1 MLHPQ
6 LPPQNPQPP
15 PPPPQQQQERQRH
28 RSLQYV
34 LGSDDRTEVRG
45 DPTSAWP
52 YSAVGQFLYAKGSCT
67 GVMVGPGAVLTAA
80 HCVYSRQL
88 NMWQQEMVFVP
99 HRHRKGNRVVE
110 PYGRIPVEHI
120 TTYSGW

>member
-1 MLHPQ
+1 MQ
-6 LPPQNPQPP
+6 E
-15 PPPPQQQQERQRH
+15 QQQRHQRA
-28 RSLQYV
+28 LQYI
-34 LGSDDRTEVRG
+34 LGRDDRREVKG
-45 DPTSAWP
+45 DPNAWP

-88 NMWQQEMVFVP
+88 NMWQRDMVFVP
-99 HRHRKGNRVVE
+99 HRHRKGNGKVVE
-110 PYGRIPVEHI
+110 PHGHIPVEHV